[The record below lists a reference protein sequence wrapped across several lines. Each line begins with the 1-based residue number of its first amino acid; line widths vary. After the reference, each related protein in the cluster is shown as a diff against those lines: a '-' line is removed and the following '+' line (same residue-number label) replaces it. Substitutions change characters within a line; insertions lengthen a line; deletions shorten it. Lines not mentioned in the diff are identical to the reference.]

1 MGEWPPAHDPY
12 LNGSS
17 IDGSSRAALSRQ
29 ETPYHCSLICHLG
42 KRARFAAGLI
52 IEHVSHD
59 GGAEKLPTAEPIRMR
74 RCHVG
79 STLVT
84 RNCYKTCIVFCMER
98 FLAEKTNI
106 AWERGCPPKG

>member
-1 MGEWPPAHDPY
+1 MGRRLMGRRVFPWSFVA
-12 LNGSS
+12 
-17 IDGSSRAALSRQ
+17 SR
-29 ETPYHCSLICHLG
+29 EPIPTYHLG

-52 IEHVSHD
+52 IEHVNHD

-84 RNCYKTCIVFCMER
+84 RNCYKTCVVFCMER